1 MDAGLQNTYINT
13 MKFKKLP
20 HNIESNYETVKSYM
34 KSCTTVLHFF
44 LQWQSYFTVLH
55 MNAADELT
63 VFILFFKLK
72 IYNYAIC

>member
-34 KSCTTVLHFF
+34 KSCTTVPHFF
-44 LQWQSYFTVLH
+44 FYNDSLILQSYT
-55 MNAADELT
+55 
-63 VFILFFKLK
+63 
-72 IYNYAIC
+72 